1 MKNTITYIIIV
12 VLSCV
17 SLGACI
23 MWSHSRQP
31 AMTDDI
37 ARIDSLN
44 VTPKVLY
51 DTIIT
56 QKSYPAY
63 SISEF
68 DDLFHEY
75 ADSLDWDWKWLAAV
89 AYQESRFNPDA
100 VNPSGASGLM
110 QLMPKTAEAMGV
122 DSLHRT
128 DPRSNVKAASRLFKR
143 LNRRFEEVPMPDRV
157 CFVLASYNAGHG
169 HILDAMRLA
178 EKHGAMKDRWEG
190 NVEYF
195 LSMKN
200 DPAFYNDSVCHNGRF
215 SGLETIAFVKNVHEK
230 YNEYTRL
237 EGLNRSVHKAD
248 TLIVPH
254 KNEEISSH

>member
-1 MKNTITYIIIV
+1 MKKSVTYIITTL
-12 VLSCV
+12 LSCIG
-17 SLGACI
+17 LGACLL
-23 MWSHSRQP
+23 WSQGRQP
-31 AMTDDI
+31 AAEDDT
-37 ARIDSLN
+37 AHADSLN
-44 VTPKVLY
+44 TIPKVLY

-63 SISEF
+63 SISQY
-68 DDLFHEY
+68 DDLFREY
-75 ADSLDWDWKWLAAV
+75 GDSLGWDWKWLAAV
-89 AYQESRFNPDA
+89 AYQESRFNADA

-128 DPRSNVKAASRLFKR
+128 DPRASVRAAARLFKR

-178 EKHGAMKDRWEG
+178 EKHGGMKNRWEG

-195 LSMKN
+195 LRMKN

-230 YNEYTRL
+230 YDEYSRL
-237 EGLNRSVHKAD
+237 EGLYRSVHKAD
-248 TLIVPH
+248 TVLVPR
-254 KNEEISSH
+254 KPEEGHGK